1 MSTRLYGR
9 RLEALDAKLSAGER
23 AAISVLL
30 EMRFLSTRQLERW
43 VFDGATPLARA
54 RAARRSVAKLT
65 ELGIIRHLERR
76 IGGVRAGSAGH
87 INVLTPLGLR
97 LAAVYGW
104 ITPEQVRRTREPG
117 GQFVRHYLAV
127 AEAHLLVIEAQERN
141 TLELLERQAEPAAW
155 REFSSPHGGRTILKP
170 DGFFAIGSGSWAT
183 HWFLEVDR
191 STASG
196 ATLDRKLAT
205 YVGYWRSGR
214 EVVAR
219 EVFPKVLWLAPD
231 ARRVGQLREAFGRTP
246 AEARVLFTAAPFDR
260 VIEAMTGDDK

>member
-1 MSTRLYGR
+1 VVSPLLYSR
-9 RLEALDAKLSAGER
+9 RLELLDAKLSARER
-23 AAISVLL
+23 AVISVLL

-54 RAARRSVAKLT
+54 RAARRGIAKLVT
-65 ELGIIRHLERR
+65 LGIVRHLERR

-127 AEAHLLVIEAQERN
+127 AEAHLVAIEAQERN
-141 TLELLERQAEPAAW
+141 ALELLERQAEPAAW
-155 REFSSPHGGRTILKP
+155 RTFTGPTGNRTILKP
-170 DGFFAIGSGSWAT
+170 DGFFAVGSGQWAA

-205 YVGYWRSGR
+205 YVAYWRSGQ
-214 EVVAR
+214 EVAAR
-219 EVFPKVLWLAPD
+219 GVHPRTLWLAPD
-231 ARRVGQLREAFGRTP
+231 SRRVAQLQRAFARTP
-246 AEARVLFTAAPFDR
+246 ADARVLFVAAPFD
-260 VIEAMTGDDK
+260 ELLAALTDKK